1 MSTVPS
7 PAPPK
12 RRLVPDRSDTIEV
25 GGSRLVRAVRAPA
38 AEEAPSPE
46 PRSIDDV
53 VQKHLS
59 REVAEVAEAHPEFW
73 EALAA
78 AEHDAPAPLH
88 DLAGRIELFTDGEEA
103 VPNLEPDAKKR
114 EGMTISPVIA
124 TDDAPVDFVSPRAAP
139 ETLIDLFS
147 LFPGLDGVTQFI
159 YVERKEPKLFGGRK
173 VAGMLRPIS
182 GPLSLA
188 DWQEIYGG
196 GTYKLIVYGPPKRG
210 GVMGLDG
217 KVAPKALTEPM
228 TVTFPGIPS
237 LEGEVYDDE
246 EAEMTQSMPHGFPG
260 RRPASS
266 ADAQVVK
273 TQVEADLEREKR
285 RDSKEDQARER
296 EEKERKDRE
305 REQTT
310 VAKQIAEMGRAA
322 ADREAEFR
330 RELLELQRQHQSDL
344 QEQRKEFEEK
354 LEKKKPERSE
364 LDTAL
369 ALSKNLQGDPG
380 ASSAALEALRADH
393 AREIDRL
400 ARLTKEDHERAEER
414 IRSER
419 TRCDGIVKDAE
430 ARADARIRE
439 SNERT
444 STLERDL
451 RDRADREMQRVKD
464 EADRRVTDLQHQ
476 HTTAMASEA
485 RNHDRDLA
493 SLKAQHQ
500 MALESLKGSYEMRLE
515 TARSEVKRTAADVER
530 YKADAEDNKDIVGK
544 VAKLKEE
551 AAMFG
556 LVDASEVGTEPETI
570 GQMLMKMGSGLLTN
584 MPAIIENVSTMVKQR
599 SAQDLQAARQAGRN
613 EMVAAASEG
622 LAAPGL
628 PPAHRRRGLDGGG
641 GWVPRHMSEVGPAP
655 VTPGHDPF
663 VVMPEPE
670 YVAPVPQPQPQYQP
684 VPQQQQ
690 VFPGHM
696 AMPPEPQMRPQAAP
710 TPSPAQPQ
718 QLGPASPSVPPPP
731 PASPPASMPPAAP
744 PQQSAPAA
752 DQAALAEDREILQ
765 AEQMLLP
772 PYQNNMTVPL
782 LAEAMVQQ
790 VPIETLRGLLQS
802 TDADRVILAI
812 SRSGDP
818 NSPFLRRDGKKYLRA
833 LFDELKKRL
842 AS

>member
-38 AEEAPSPE
+38 AEETPSPE

-59 REVAEVAEAHPEFW
+59 REVAEVAEAHPEFL

-78 AEHDAPAPLH
+78 AADDAPAPLH

-103 VPNLEPDAKKR
+103 VPSLEPDGKKR

-124 TDDAPVDFVSPRAAP
+124 TDDAPPDFVSPRAAP
-139 ETLIDLFS
+139 QTLIDLFS
-147 LFPGLDGVTQFI
+147 LFPMLDGVSQYI
-159 YVERKEPKLFGGRK
+159 YVERKEPKLFSGRK
-173 VAGMLRPIS
+173 VAGILRPIT
-182 GPLSLA
+182 GPITLA
-188 DWQEIYGG
+188 EWQEIYGG

-210 GVMGLDG
+210 GMMNPDG
-217 KVAPKALTEPM
+217 RVAPKALTEPM

-237 LEGEVYDDE
+237 FEGEVYDDD
-246 EAEMTQSMPHGFPG
+246 EAADMTQSTMHGFPN
-260 RRPASS
+260 RRGPASS
-266 ADAQVVK
+266 ADAAVVK

-285 RDSKEDQARER
+285 RDTKEDRQRER
-296 EEKERKDRE
+296 EEQDRKDRD

-344 QEQRKEFEEK
+344 QDQRKEFEEK

-400 ARLTKEDHERAEER
+400 ARLSKEDNERAERRIHDER
-414 IRSER
+414 ERSDRVIKE
-419 TRCDGIVKDAE
+419 AE

-439 SNERT
+439 AVERT
-444 STLERDL
+444 GNLERDL
-451 RDRADREMQRVKD
+451 RERADREMQRVKD

-485 RNHDRDLA
+485 RSHDRDLA

-500 MALESLKGSYEMRLE
+500 MAIESLKASYEGRLE
-515 TARSEVKRTAADVER
+515 TARSEVKRTASDVER
-530 YKADAEDNKDIVGK
+530 YKQIAEDNEDVVGK
-544 VAKLKEE
+544 ITKLKDSAAALGMIDAAE
-551 AAMFG
+551 AG
-556 LVDASEVGTEPETI
+556 SSEPETI
-570 GQMLMKMGSGLLTN
+570 GQMLMKMGTGLVSN
-584 MPAIIENVSTMVKQR
+584 FPAIIENVSTMVKQR

-690 VFPGHM
+690 VFPV
-696 AMPPEPQMRPQAAP
+696 AMPPAPQMRPVSQP
-710 TPSPAQPQ
+710 PPQAQPM
-718 QLGPASPSVPPPP
+718 LGPASPSVPPPP
-731 PASPPASMPPAAP
+731 PASPPASMPPTAP
-744 PQQSAPAA
+744 PQQSAPSPA

-790 VPIETLRGLLQS
+790 VPIETLRDLLQS
-802 TDADRVILAI
+802 TDADRVMLAI
-812 SRSGDP
+812 ARSGDP